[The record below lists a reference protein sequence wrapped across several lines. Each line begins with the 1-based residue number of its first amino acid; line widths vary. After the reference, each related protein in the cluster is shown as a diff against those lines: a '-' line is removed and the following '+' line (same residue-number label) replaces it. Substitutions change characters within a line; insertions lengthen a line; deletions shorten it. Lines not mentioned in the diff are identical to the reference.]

1 MITQS
6 SPTQTLVLVATNQ
19 YGATHR
25 YELKNDQGVFVGK
38 SSNCGLQLHDN
49 KLLDIHCRIGMN
61 DGVLMIQNWISA
73 TGTLVNGTE
82 ISAEQEISIH
92 DVVQVGSHTIRI
104 AASSK
109 AADAMATE
117 VATNDAKAAA
127 PVVQPPPAEEA
138 VCEPEPD
145 MSLEDTDSLLESPT
159 ACLLGSEDD
168 DSTTTADPISTL
180 DLDSEIDAG
189 LQLEASADQELELA
203 LDIDRKLELDPDSMD
218 LEGDFFSFEEE
229 ETYDRETV
237 ALLQAEIEDL
247 RAALAQ
253 RDADHGN
260 EHDGIDET
268 FESSTIDESDEV
280 LLRMQ
285 ELIEEANRSDEQ
297 VALLEEMLHAAE
309 DANRSERE
317 ERNQLEAWVRD
328 IEQRIGTR
336 EEEHAAEIDSF
347 KHRLQESSDQQIR
360 LQKQLRQVAASGGA
374 SANKQYEE
382 ILENLQGKNRELEE
396 SVASLQK
403 QRLSLEKR
411 IAAFENGQG
420 EELRGERAK
429 LAQEQA
435 KISRLRY
442 ELSAKLAEIEQ
453 MPKAGNNADQET
465 GQRIRALREH
475 LREIHE
481 QEKQEVKETTLA
493 TRLSKLW
500 KRTEY

>member
-117 VATNDAKAAA
+117 VATNAKAAA
-127 PVVQPPPAEEA
+127 PAVQPPPAEEA

-347 KHRLQESSDQQIR
+347 KHRLQESSDQQDSTAETASSGCGQWR
-360 LQKQLRQVAASGGA
+360 CQRQQTVRGNS
-374 SANKQYEE
+374 
-382 ILENLQGKNRELEE
+382 REPARQE
-396 SVASLQK
+396 SRA
-403 QRLSLEKR
+403 
-411 IAAFENGQG
+411 
-420 EELRGERAK
+420 RGERGQFAEATIVARK
-429 LAQEQA
+429 TNRRFREWSGRRA
-435 KISRLRY
+435 SRGA
-442 ELSAKLAEIEQ
+442 SQ
-453 MPKAGNNADQET
+453 TCPGT
-465 GQRIRALREH
+465 GQNLTSAI
-475 LREIHE
+475 
-481 QEKQEVKETTLA
+481 
-493 TRLSKLW
+493 
-500 KRTEY
+500 